1 VGFAAD
7 LGKTFGILDEL
18 DFSVHGK
25 TASDSVEFTLENIKN
40 DL

>member
-7 LGKTFGILDEL
+7 LGKTLGILDEL

-25 TASDSVEFTLENIKN
+25 TASEDAV
-40 DL
+40 